1 MSEILIKRF
10 DETSNLIIASPDK
23 ENTIINEYINL
34 IIETNNTYKPMV
46 RSSTFKDD
54 NIPFDITIHNNFQRY
69 NNDFKSIQDQ
79 QETPASAPAP
89 AASAS
94 APAPAPAASASA
106 SAPAPP
112 APQAPATPETFNN
125 YFRSFNEGFKDYYA
139 FNK

>member
-23 ENTIINEYINL
+23 EKTIINEYINL

-79 QETPASAPAP
+79 QETPAP
-89 AASAS
+89 
-94 APAPAPAASASA
+94 PAPAPPASA

-112 APQAPATPETFNN
+112 ASAPAPAPATPETFNN